1 MSLIRNSNQRT
12 LLDIWPSL
20 DAFKADLEGTY
31 SPLKPDVT
39 DATISTTVYMLMGR
53 YGDSPIL
60 GYEDEGRWK
69 LRFFTVYLSE
79 TPDWE
84 VKTDIQKQ
92 VREMSADEIAKGDLN
107 IYNAALNPN
116 TEPGDSELTE
126 LNYINS
132 QNTTRRTLNK
142 LDALLNKAG
151 SLDSSV
157 NDRYLDKFSKLFSKF
172 AYTSPIYTYDDNE
185 AESDE

>member
-1 MSLIRNSNQRT
+1 MSLLRNSNQRT

-20 DAFKADLEGTY
+20 EAFKTDLDGTF
-31 SPLKPDVT
+31 SPLRPDVT
-39 DATISTTVYMLMGR
+39 DNTIATTLYLLIGR

-84 VKTDIQKQ
+84 VKTDIQKR
-92 VREMSADEIAKGDLN
+92 VRNMSVDDIAKGDLN
-107 IYNAALNPN
+107 IYNSALNPN
-116 TEPGDSELTE
+116 TLPSTDTLTE

-132 QNTTRRTLNK
+132 QNTSRRTMNV
-142 LDALLNKAG
+142 LDALLSKAEA
-151 SLDSSV
+151 LDSSI
-157 NDRYLDKFSKLFSKF
+157 NDRYLNKFSKLFTKF
-172 AYTSPIYTYDDNE
+172 VSMEPIYTYDN
-185 AESDE
+185 